1 MQFFLKGIPEGRI
14 FNVWCSG
21 SNYTSWQPCSVEYA
35 EATSK
40 SALSWVKNYFAADMG
55 GTELFSAMNAIV
67 AARDKTLMTDVIVLT
82 DGEAWC
88 LDHARRSPADV
99 SALDPFGRGRI
110 YFLFHTVDESEIIAR
125 VEVQIT
131 ANHDVRTL
139 VIPVTVLGKQE
150 AALHKQAARA
160 MLDDLQRGR
169 SHIRLGPN
177 RPFPNSWEE
186 TNMVRKEAEEIACK
200 WSLVSKWA
208 SFFLAEES
216 YSPTGKDEFMDGVT
230 EVKVN
235 PAEDLFQPRGA
246 TRQTV
251 LRGSIDTPN
260 TEHATV
266 SLAGYGGHRY
276 NLNLQQTCV
285 ASSSP
290 IEPIDL
296 EELETP
302 DPAPAGCGSDSQ
314 TKEDE
319 ADFIKKILQFQQH
332 DGSIDFGSWDAA
344 IELLGKGITDV
355 LFSIKRCDVVDPTGV
370 SPKLRRDCVW
380 TVVVHVL
387 LERDFQS
394 RKVLW
399 DLMAMR
405 MENYYQKHARSAPDL
420 LRMVKGGLERLKLPA
435 HYKFAPMG
443 GSAGVVVDV
452 GVEDTELPQV
462 VVGSGLKHPRDL
474 ELPPSPVT
482 VAEMD
487 EPASEMD
494 EPALKRQTRSSTS
507 VRNTLRS
514 GQRLWSTLAWI
525 NYRVGCRR
533 LWGGTHSFWIEADGA
548 RPLG

>member
-1 MQFFLKGIPEGRI
+1 MASLKSAMQFFLKGIPEGRI
-14 FNVWCSG
+14 FNVWCFG
-21 SNYTSWQPCSVEYA
+21 SNYTSWQPRSVEYT

-40 SALSWVKNYFAADMG
+40 SALSWVKNYFPADMG

-88 LDHARRSPADV
+88 LDHVRRSPADV

-169 SHIRLGPN
+169 SHKLLG
-177 RPFPNSWEE
+177 RDQYGAQGSRGDCLQA
-186 TNMVRKEAEEIACK
+186 V
-200 WSLVSKWA
+200 SGSKWT

-260 TEHATV
+260 TEHATL

-296 EELETP
+296 EKLETP

-319 ADFIKKILQFQQH
+319 ADFIKKILQFQ
-332 DGSIDFGSWDAA
+332 
-344 IELLGKGITDV
+344 
-355 LFSIKRCDVVDPTGV
+355 
-370 SPKLRRDCVW
+370 
-380 TVVVHVL
+380 
-387 LERDFQS
+387 
-394 RKVLW
+394 
-399 DLMAMR
+399 
-405 MENYYQKHARSAPDL
+405 
-420 LRMVKGGLERLKLPA
+420 
-435 HYKFAPMG
+435 
-443 GSAGVVVDV
+443 
-452 GVEDTELPQV
+452 
-462 VVGSGLKHPRDL
+462 
-474 ELPPSPVT
+474 
-482 VAEMD
+482 
-487 EPASEMD
+487 
-494 EPALKRQTRSSTS
+494 
-507 VRNTLRS
+507 
-514 GQRLWSTLAWI
+514 
-525 NYRVGCRR
+525 
-533 LWGGTHSFWIEADGA
+533 
-548 RPLG
+548 